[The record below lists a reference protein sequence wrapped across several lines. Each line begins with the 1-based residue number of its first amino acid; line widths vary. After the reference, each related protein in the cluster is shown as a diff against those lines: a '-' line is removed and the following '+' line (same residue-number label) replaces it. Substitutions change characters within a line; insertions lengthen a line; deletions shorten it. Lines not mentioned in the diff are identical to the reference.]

1 MTEIIETILNI
12 ALTIFTIYGIYVLT
26 KWKKAAQ
33 KLSKVCDEMHE
44 ELHLTKEEAEAK
56 LKELG

>member
-1 MTEIIETILNI
+1 MTEITETILNI
-12 ALTIFTIYGIYVLT
+12 ALTVFAIYGTFVLT

-44 ELHLTKEEAEAK
+44 ELHQTERGADNDR
-56 LKELG
+56 